1 LAQLHGDSVI
11 RCFGAEFSG
20 LCGGTGSAEC
30 SSSTCR
36 GRTDSMKRTV
46 WRWLFWCG
54 SVGLLVPMALILRWK
69 VLGSKFRQIELILWP
84 SSILLIGL
92 EGQRS
97 AFIIILWYA
106 IVIVTNIVFYC
117 VIGLLTWPL
126 LRLALRRRA

>member
-1 LAQLHGDSVI
+1 
-11 RCFGAEFSG
+11 
-20 LCGGTGSAEC
+20 
-30 SSSTCR
+30 
-36 GRTDSMKRTV
+36 MKRTV
-46 WRWLFWCG
+46 WKWLFWCG
-54 SVGLLVPMALILRWK
+54 SVGLLVPAALILRWK
-69 VLGSKFRQIELILWP
+69 VLGSKFGQIELILWP